1 ITDVCR
7 GADAFLAE
15 KNATTSPLLKLQF
28 FERGQD
34 CTEKLMALQ
43 GKINSW
49 REELLARVKQI
60 DGDWEKDRVSNS
72 QKQQE
77 LIGLLERH
85 CQLLGYFGRWSAQI
99 QERIVQLS
107 L

>member
-1 ITDVCR
+1 
-7 GADAFLAE
+7 
-15 KNATTSPLLKLQF
+15 
-28 FERGQD
+28 
-34 CTEKLMALQ
+34 MALQ

-49 REELLARVKQI
+49 RDELLARLKDI
-60 DGDWEKDRVSNS
+60 DSQWEGKAGER
-72 QKQQE
+72 K
-77 LIGLLERH
+77 GLLEMLEKN

>member
-1 ITDVCR
+1 
-7 GADAFLAE
+7 
-15 KNATTSPLLKLQF
+15 
-28 FERGQD
+28 
-34 CTEKLMALQ
+34 MALQ

-49 REELLARVKQI
+49 REELMAQIKEI
-60 DGDWEKDRVSNS
+60 DGEWETSRNVKIAEYKNV
-72 QKQQE
+72 
-77 LIGLLERH
+77 LEFLEKN